1 MDALQLNEDKIMSVD
16 GRCIGC
22 GLCVSTCPT
31 HTLNL
36 VRKSSKEQPDVP
48 ETMMK
53 SYAKLARTRGK
64 LKPGRL
70 LKMWLSSKLG

>member
-1 MDALQLNEDKIMSVD
+1 
-16 GRCIGC
+16 
-22 GLCVSTCPT
+22 
-31 HTLNL
+31 
-36 VRKSSKEQPDVP
+36 
-48 ETMMK
+48 MMK